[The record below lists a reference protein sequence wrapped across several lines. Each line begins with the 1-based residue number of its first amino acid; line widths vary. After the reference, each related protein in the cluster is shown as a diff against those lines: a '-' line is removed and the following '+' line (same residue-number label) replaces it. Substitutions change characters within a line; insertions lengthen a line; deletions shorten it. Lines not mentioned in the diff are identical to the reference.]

1 MTIYDKG
8 GRWAF
13 RQLRKFLRGLA
24 NTSENVIDVQFAV
37 KENVNVALS
46 YFPCGLDSV

>member
-1 MTIYDKG
+1 MKIYDKE

-13 RQLRKFLRGLA
+13 RQLRKFLQELA
-24 NTSENVIDVQFAV
+24 NISEIVKVQFAV